1 MINWCLLSSDNEYEY
16 EIEAPE
22 VWYYDPVVV
31 RVVTQL

>member
-1 MINWCLLSSDNEYEY
+1 MINWCLLSSEYEY

-22 VWYYDPVVV
+22 VWYYEPVVV